1 MIKEKKKK
9 DRFGAQKT
17 KRQILL
23 EYGRTVLISF
33 LLALVFT
40 ILLSIHAR
48 SEMIKNL
55 YENSNEQ
62 RRMNEQICKTAYNA
76 VGLNKGF
83 EEEEL
88 CCVHAGRKYI

>member
-33 LLALVFT
+33 LLALEMFLIVVEA
-40 ILLSIHAR
+40 IH
-48 SEMIKNL
+48 S
-55 YENSNEQ
+55 
-62 RRMNEQICKTAYNA
+62 
-76 VGLNKGF
+76 
-83 EEEEL
+83 
-88 CCVHAGRKYI
+88 

>member
-55 YENSNEQ
+55 YEIQ
-62 RRMNEQICKTAYNA
+62 MNNA
-76 VGLNKGF
+76 
-83 EEEEL
+83 E
-88 CCVHAGRKYI
+88 